1 LTAFFIEISHAD
13 ESASLTLGVVNA
25 KKLAKKVRRVSA
37 SPAAQ
42 GNGLANRAL
51 PGLAKK
57 IRDGQEDK
65 EIQRNLNSGL
75 KLDLI
80 RTLRK

>member
-1 LTAFFIEISHAD
+1 LSAFFIEISNAD

-25 KKLAKKVRRVSA
+25 KKLAKKVRHVSA

-42 GNGLANRAL
+42 GNEL
-51 PGLAKK
+51 LAKK

-65 EIQRNLNSGL
+65 GIQRNLNSEL

-80 RTLRK
+80 RTLRE